1 MPEALYLVGG
11 QPMNKRTFDLILAE
25 TVGILV
31 LWGGVSLWSRRRLTD
46 GPNGGL
52 GYHAAKVTK
61 AVTA

>member
-1 MPEALYLVGG
+1 
-11 QPMNKRTFDLILAE
+11 MNKRTFDLILAE

-31 LWGGVSLWSRRRLTD
+31 LWGGVSLWSRRRLMQ

>member
-1 MPEALYLVGG
+1 
-11 QPMNKRTFDLILAE
+11 MNKRTFDLILAE

-52 GYHAAKVTK
+52 VYHAAKVTK